1 VQVEAASW
9 LSVVVCSGPYGT
21 AVNGTV
27 VARPARIAMLVPSG
41 DGFQLTPEGEA
52 VPGDQY
58 IVSSSWP
65 RIAPSDL
72 PAEALVNKSVSIRP
86 WRLDLDLCYVNASKA
101 SF

>member
-65 RIAPSDL
+65 RIAPY
-72 PAEALVNKSVSIRP
+72 PICRR
-86 WRLDLDLCYVNASKA
+86 RLSSTSRLASGPGDWTSTSA
-101 SF
+101 M